1 MTRRKRHGR
10 CFAAVLLTVGAPAW
24 ERVKAE
30 DRPVTRVATIPIPS
44 ASIFIAVDGSPK
56 RLVGMH
62 PLSRSAIEEGVL
74 GRIFPEARAIAS
86 SIAAGGADGF
96 MPNVETLAMLDPDV
110 VVQWGD
116 RGDDIVAPLR
126 NAGMRTALMRY
137 GTEQFARD
145 SLTLMGEIAGNPDKA
160 RSLIAWREAVATE
173 IATKTAAIP
182 HGRRLKVVYLQRAST
197 GLVVAGANTYYDY
210 YIRLVGGVNAAAE
223 LSGALAIN
231 AEQLARWD
239 PDVILLN
246 GFEEQLTPRRIYDDP
261 LLAGA
266 KAAMERRVYKMPIG
280 GYRWDPP
287 SHENPLTWMW
297 LAQLLYPDLFRY
309 DLRKE
314 IEESYQIVYGYQPS
328 LSDIDSVLRLSV
340 NGGARG
346 YDRFASVA
354 PTSGHTP

>member
-1 MTRRKRHGR
+1 MARRKRHGR
-10 CFAAVLLTVGAPAW
+10 CFAAVLLTIGAPAW
-24 ERVKAE
+24 ERAKAD

-44 ASIFIAVDGSPK
+44 ASIFIAVDGSAE

-74 GRIFPEARAIAS
+74 GRMFPNARVINS

-126 NAGMRTALMRY
+126 NAGMHTALMRY

-145 SLTLMGEIAGNPDKA
+145 SLTLMGEIAGKPDKA
-160 RSLIAWREAVATE
+160 RALIAWREAVATE
-173 IATKTAAIP
+173 IAAKAAAMP
-182 HGRRLKVVYLQRAST
+182 DKRRLKVVYLQRAST
-197 GLVVAGANTYYDY
+197 GLVVAGANTYSDY

-231 AEQLARWD
+231 AEQLAQWD

-261 LLAGA
+261 LLSGA

-287 SHENPLTWMW
+287 SHENPLAWMW

-314 IEESYQIVYGYQPS
+314 IEESYQIVYGYRPS

-340 NGGARG
+340 NGDARG
-346 YDRFASVA
+346 YDRFTAVTPTPGHA
-354 PTSGHTP
+354 P